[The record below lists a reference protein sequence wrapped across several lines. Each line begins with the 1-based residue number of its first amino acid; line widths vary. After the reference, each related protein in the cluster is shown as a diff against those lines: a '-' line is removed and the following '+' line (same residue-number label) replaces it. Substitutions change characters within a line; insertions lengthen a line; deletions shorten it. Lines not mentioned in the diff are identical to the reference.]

1 MAQRAS
7 PERVNAPR
15 GLHRAG
21 RRMSP
26 QIRIFLVF
34 ALGYFVSYVF
44 RGVNLVLAPL
54 LSRDLGI
61 DATALGGLTSAY
73 LVGFAGFQIP
83 LGLLL
88 DRYGPRRVEAVLLV
102 GAAAGS
108 AIFAIGDNVTTLI
121 IGRGLIGIGV
131 SVCLVGAVKAL
142 SLWFPLEKLSFLN
155 GAIFALG
162 GLGGAATGTPV
173 ELLMHVLGWRAL
185 FLCLAGLT
193 LAVALLVLLVA
204 PEHPGNPGK
213 SSSLAEQWHG
223 LAGIMRSRIFWSIA
237 LLPSVGTGV
246 FLAVQGLWAGPFMR
260 DVEGLDAADT
270 AANVVISALAMVAGG
285 FALGWVARQLDR
297 RGVSTYLTASAA
309 LVVFLAV
316 QTEIIAGAPLPAAL
330 QWTLYGF
337 FGSATML
344 VYAVLQGLFPVAM
357 TGRLGAAST
366 LLAFVLAFVFQIGF
380 GAIVDLWPRDA
391 AGHAPAAAHLAAWTV
406 GLAAQLAAAIPFAL
420 SWREVQRRSRG

>member
-1 MAQRAS
+1 
-7 PERVNAPR
+7 
-15 GLHRAG
+15 
-21 RRMSP
+21 MSP
-26 QIRIFLVF
+26 QARVFLVF

-54 LSRDLGI
+54 LSHDLAI
-61 DATALGGLTSAY
+61 DATGLGALTSAY

-88 DRYGPRRVEAVLLV
+88 DRYGPRRVEAALLV
-102 GAAAGS
+102 VAASGS
-108 AIFAIGDNVTTLI
+108 AIFAMGDDLTTLL

-131 SVCLVGAVKAL
+131 STCLVGAVKAL
-142 SLWFPLEKLSFLN
+142 SLWFPLEKLTFLN

-173 ELLMHVLGWRAL
+173 ELLMHVLGWRTL

-193 LAVALLVLLVA
+193 LTVAALMLLVA
-204 PEHPGNPGK
+204 PEHPGSPGR
-213 SSSLAEQWHG
+213 SSSLAEQWRG
-223 LAGIMRSRIFWSIA
+223 LVFIMRSRIFWGLA

-260 DVEGLDAADT
+260 DVEGLDAAAI
-270 AANVVISALAMVAGG
+270 AANVVVSALAMVAGG
-285 FALGWVARQLDR
+285 FALGWVARRLDR
-297 RGVSTYLTASAA
+297 RGVAPYLTAAAA
-309 LVVFLAV
+309 LVAFLAV
-316 QTEIIAGAPLPAAL
+316 QVEIIAGAPLPSAL

-337 FGSATML
+337 FGSSTML

-357 TGRLGAAST
+357 TGRLGTAAT

-380 GAIVDLWPRDA
+380 GAVVDLWPPGAD
-391 AGHAPAAAHLAAWTV
+391 GHAPPAAHLAAWMV
-406 GLAAQLAAAIPFAL
+406 GVVAQLAAAVPYAL
-420 SWREVQRRSRG
+420 SWAAVRRSRRAR

>member
-1 MAQRAS
+1 
-7 PERVNAPR
+7 
-15 GLHRAG
+15 
-21 RRMSP
+21 MSP
-26 QIRIFLVF
+26 QARVFLVF
-34 ALGYFVSYVF
+34 SLGYFVSYVF
-44 RGVNLVLAPL
+44 RGINLVLAPL

-61 DATALGGLTSAY
+61 DATSLGGLTSAY

-88 DRYGPRRVEAVLLV
+88 DRYGPRRVEAALLV
-102 GAAAGS
+102 VAATGS
-108 AIFAIGDNVTTLI
+108 AIFAMGDSVTMLI

-131 SVCLVGAVKAL
+131 STCLVGAVKAL

-185 FLCLAGLT
+185 FLGLAGMTLT
-193 LAVALLVLLVA
+193 VALLMLLVA
-204 PEHPGNPGK
+204 PEHPGTHGK
-213 SSSLAEQWHG
+213 STTMAEQWRG
-223 LAGIMRSRIFWSIA
+223 LVAIARTPVFWGIS

-260 DVEGLDAADT
+260 DVEGLDAAAT
-270 AANVVISALAMVAGG
+270 AANVVVSALAMVAGG
-285 FALGWVARQLDR
+285 FALGWAGRQLDR
-297 RGVSTYLTASAA
+297 RGVPLYLTAAAA

-316 QTEIIAGAPLPAAL
+316 QVEIILRVPLPSAV

-337 FGSATML
+337 FGSSTML
-344 VYAVLQGLFPVAM
+344 IYAVLQGLFPLSM
-357 TGRLGAAST
+357 TGRIGAAST

-380 GAIVDLWPRDA
+380 GAIVDLWPPDA
-391 AGHAPAAAHLAAWTV
+391 AGHAPPAAHLAAWMV
-406 GLAAQLAAAIPFAL
+406 GLAAEVAAAIPYAL
-420 SWREVQRRSRG
+420 SWGAVRRSRRV

>member
-1 MAQRAS
+1 
-7 PERVNAPR
+7 
-15 GLHRAG
+15 
-21 RRMSP
+21 MSP
-26 QIRIFLVF
+26 QARIFLVF
-34 ALGYFVSYVF
+34 SLGYFVSYVF

-88 DRYGPRRVEAVLLV
+88 DRYGPRRVEAALLV
-102 GAAAGS
+102 VAAAGS
-108 AIFAIGDNVTTLI
+108 AIFAIGDNVTMLI

-131 SVCLVGAVKAL
+131 STCLVGAVKAL

-155 GAIFALG
+155 GAVFALG

-185 FLCLAGLT
+185 FLGLAGMTLT
-193 LAVALLVLLVA
+193 VALLMLLIA
-204 PEHPGNPGK
+204 PEHPGSPGR
-213 SSSLAEQWHG
+213 SSSMAEQWRG
-223 LAGIMRSRIFWSIA
+223 LIAIMRSRLFWGIA

-260 DVEGLDAADT
+260 DVEGLDAAAT
-270 AANVVISALAMVAGG
+270 AANVVVSALAMVAGG
-285 FALGWVARQLDR
+285 FALGWVGRQLDR
-297 RGVSTYLTASAA
+297 RGVPLYLTAAAA
-309 LVVFLAV
+309 LVAFLAV
-316 QTEIIAGAPLPAAL
+316 QVEIIAGVPLPSAVNWA
-330 QWTLYGF
+330 LYGF
-337 FGSATML
+337 FGSSTML
-344 VYAVLQGLFPVAM
+344 VYAVLQNLFPVTM

-366 LLAFVLAFVFQIGF
+366 LLAFILAFVFQIGF

-406 GLAAQLAAAIPFAL
+406 GLIAQVAAALPYAL
-420 SWREVQRRSRG
+420 SWGAVRRGRRA